1 MKCAMYCHMGSLR
14 ILNKQKNNKSI
25 WDFFK
30 RKKSLDL
37 IEWLCM
43 GMCEVHHVLSHG
55 FPEEFQTK
63 KLQRLFWISL
73 NFDQRKKSPDLIE

>member
-1 MKCAMYCHMGSLR
+1 MRMCEVRHVLSHGFPKDS
-14 ILNKQKNNKSI
+14 KQTKNNKSI

-63 KLQRLFWISL
+63 NNKGCL
-73 NFDQRKKSPDLIE
+73 